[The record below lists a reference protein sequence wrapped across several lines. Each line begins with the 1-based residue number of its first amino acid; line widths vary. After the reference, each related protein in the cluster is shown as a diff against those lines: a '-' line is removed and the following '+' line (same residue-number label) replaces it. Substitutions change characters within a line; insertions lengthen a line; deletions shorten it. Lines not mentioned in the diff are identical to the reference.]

1 MWGWQNLP
9 VYYRSWLKGHL
20 GWATTS
26 LSIAAIQQCPR
37 GLDREQTQTC
47 WGRWSVG
54 VTAPVPSSTGL
65 EERVQRRVSQQQRI
79 EGEQGHMGLLKAVTS
94 AKQGPDPH
102 HPSPVSQPSLQPWES
117 HVSES
122 EPSASICLTYLAT
135 MAGQLSMTKGHNRLS
150 SDTQWGWRMRHGP
163 IRLYTNW
170 TVAHVRRLAHSTR
183 RQQLSTV
190 SGDMGN
196 YHQQKKGSLSADS

>member
-1 MWGWQNLP
+1 MTEKPFRMGHHLVVN
-9 VYYRSWLKGHL
+9 RSHSAVPQGIRQGADPDLL
-20 GWATTS
+20 GKM
-26 LSIAAIQQCPR
+26 
-37 GLDREQTQTC
+37 EC
-47 WGRWSVG
+47 WGNR
-54 VTAPVPSSTGL
+54 PVPSSVGL
-65 EERVQRRVSQQQRI
+65 EERVQRRVSQQHRI

-94 AKQGPDPH
+94 AKRGPDLH

-122 EPSASICLTYLAT
+122 KPSASICLTYLAT
-135 MAGQLSMTKGHNRLS
+135 MAGQLSMTKGHNRPS
-150 SDTQWGWRMRHGP
+150 SDMQWGWRVQRGP
-163 IRLYTNW
+163 IRLHTNW
-170 TVAHVRRLAHSTR
+170 TVAHVRRLAHSAR